1 MRVLNHLS
9 RLSAQST
16 IAMALM
22 LAIVALPAVG
32 LRVTPFEQF
41 DTDDDQEPRE
51 VELTTPGQSV
61 QPLPALGRLV
71 ARLGLKSTSPVRGN
85 EVAKVC
91 SRQPLRES
99 LGSRLRC

>member
-32 LRVTPFEQF
+32 LKATPVEQF
-41 DTDDDQEPRE
+41 DTDDDHEPRE

-61 QPLPALGRLV
+61 QPLPALGRSV

-85 EVAKVC
+85 EFAKVC